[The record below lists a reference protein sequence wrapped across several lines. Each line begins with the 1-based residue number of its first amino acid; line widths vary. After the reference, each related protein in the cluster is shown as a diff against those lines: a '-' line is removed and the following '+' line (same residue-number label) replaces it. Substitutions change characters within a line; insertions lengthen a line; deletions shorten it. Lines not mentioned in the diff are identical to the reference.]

1 MLRAQWHRWE
11 SAALWGK
18 AMIRVTRAHGVA
30 GLVGVAALAA
40 TGANAGPLV
49 LVRDGAPAAT
59 IVVAAAAGEKVKTAA
74 QELQTY
80 LAKLSGATLPLQT
93 DAEPVPGA
101 AVLVG
106 ASRLT
111 EALRVVVPSGLS
123 GSRREEGYVIVCRG
137 DRLVLAGNNDGP
149 YHGTEYAV
157 YEFLR
162 QVGVRW
168 FMPGDFGE
176 IVPSLRTIKVAE
188 QEIAER
194 PDFVMRNWWL
204 HAKPELAAQ
213 ERLWKLR
220 NRMNPDTQGFFC
232 IPGDS
237 SARQIV
243 RPELLKDRP
252 ELFAL
257 NPDGTRNPYLPNLS
271 NPEAVAIAVEL
282 VKKHLREPPGAD
294 SYGFAPDDGLPRDY
308 NPETV
313 KLNPGF
319 TCMGGRPGVPAEMS
333 TSEEWIGF
341 VNRVTAAVRQDFPD
355 AYIATNGYANRDIP
369 PQGITL
375 DDHLVIMF
383 AAIWSCTLHG
393 YDQAHCWQKVR
404 QGQML
409 QRWAAMCPN
418 VWVYGYNYQ
427 MLVSGLTPL
436 PEFSKLRRDF
446 PLMKKWGVLGF
457 HDESRNVWAEA
468 GIASRGLRARLEW
481 DADADVDAFLDD
493 LFERWYGP
501 AAKPMKAFYMTL
513 DKEITESTVHGHEDR
528 CLPELYTPALLD
540 RLGKEMARAEA
551 QAGAE
556 PFTIRVRAERLIY
569 DHLAAYVEMNR
580 AELAGE
586 FPAAA
591 AAGSRML
598 ALRPELHAINPFF
611 IWLDENGYHTGVWYW
626 KIADR
631 VAWYTLQAE
640 RQNGKTGDLLVRCP
654 DAAEFCLDPH
664 DEGLHAGWYT
674 PQAKWPEPRP
684 ILTSRPFY
692 RQGYEDPRGFPHTGV
707 LWYRFDLDVPATASG
722 RKAVLVLPT
731 LTTEGWCWVNGR
743 FVGSRPYLEAYTRPS
758 SMECEVTAALKPGA
772 PNEIVLRVS
781 TSLSEA
787 QAAEGLYGRAF
798 LFAPRPAP

>member
-1 MLRAQWHRWE
+1 MMTKISRGRSLLALLGIAAVASARA
-11 SAALWGK
+11 AAG
-18 AMIRVTRAHGVA
+18 T
-30 GLVGVAALAA
+30 
-40 TGANAGPLV
+40 LV

-74 QELQTY
+74 QELQDY
-80 LAKLSGATLPLQT
+80 VAKLSGAKLPLQT
-93 DAEPVPGA
+93 DAEPVQGTL
-101 AVLVG
+101 VLVG

-111 EALRVVVPSGLS
+111 EALPVTIPAGLT

-157 YEFLR
+157 YDFLQR
-162 QVGVRW
+162 LGVRW

-176 IVPSLRTIKVAE
+176 IVPALRTLAVDE
-188 QEIAER
+188 LEVLER

-204 HAKPELAAQ
+204 HATPELAAQ

-220 NRMNPDTQGFFC
+220 NRMNPDTPGFFC

-243 RPELLKDRP
+243 RPELLKDKP

-257 NPDGTRNPYLPNLS
+257 NADGSRNPYLPNLS
-271 NPEAVAIAVEL
+271 NPEAVSVAAEL
-282 VKKHLREPPGAD
+282 VKKALRGPPATD

-308 NPETV
+308 NPDTL
-313 KLNPGF
+313 KLNTGF
-319 TCMGGRPGVPAEMS
+319 TCMGGRPGVPAEAS
-333 TSEEWIGF
+333 TSEEWIRF
-341 VNRVTAAVRQDFPD
+341 VNLVTQAVRQEMPD

-393 YDQAHCWQKVR
+393 YDDEHCWQKVR

-409 QRWAAMCPN
+409 QRWTSMCPN
-418 VWVYGYNYQ
+418 VWIYGYNYQ
-427 MLVSGLTPL
+427 VLVSGLTPL
-436 PEFSKLRRDF
+436 PEFTKLRRDF
-446 PLMKKWGVLGF
+446 PLMKKWGVMGF

-468 GIASRGLRARLEW
+468 GIASRYLRARLEW
-481 DADADVDAFLDD
+481 DADAPVDAVLDD
-493 LFERWYGP
+493 FFERRYGP
-501 AAKPMKAFYMTL
+501 AAKPMKEFYVTL

-528 CLPELYTPALLD
+528 CLPELYSPGLLE
-540 RLGKEMARAEA
+540 RLGAALARATELA
-551 QAGAE
+551 ARE
-556 PFTIRVRAERLIY
+556 PFRTRVRAERLIY
-569 DHLAAYVEMNR
+569 AHLGAYVEMNR

-586 FPAAA
+586 FVAAA

-611 IWLDENGYHTGVWYW
+611 IWPDENGYHTGVWYW

-640 RQNGKTGDLLVRCP
+640 RQDGKTGDLLAACP
-654 DAAEFCLDPH
+654 DTAEFRLDPH

-674 PQAKWPEPRP
+674 PQAAWPESPTV
-684 ILTSRPFY
+684 LTSRPFY
-692 RQGYEDPRGFPHTGV
+692 RQGYEDPRGYPYTGIV
-707 LWYRFDLDVPATASG
+707 WYRLKVDVPAAAAG
-722 RKAVLVLPT
+722 RKAVLVVPT

-743 FVGSRPYLEAYTRPS
+743 FVGYRPYLEAYIRPS
-758 SMECEVTAALKPGA
+758 TMECDVGAALTPGA
-772 PNEIVLRVS
+772 TNEIVLRVN

-798 LFAPRPAP
+798 LYAPRAAP